1 MRIPTAQILT
11 LQFANS
17 PILRLITLI
26 LTLTASVA
34 LADTR
39 NNAIA
44 LFEFAEESFPEL
56 LNPPGPETQEIQGFY
71 VRYYSGT
78 GIYLGVQG
86 DNVWAVGGPLG
97 EQLDMVGKLNAFI
110 SVQPSDISDSLLT
123 NRRPTCTYYAEDRF
137 AAVRDVTRN
146 TLFSGSLSITV
157 EGNECVLSSNNIPN
171 HDFNDQSAAF
181 ATNVAE
187 VETVVR
193 IPIEPVFADSVTE
206 LSLTTDNAIFL
217 NGVKLDLFAAA
228 CYNVGDEKIGC
239 NDINQPWRF
248 DPLSPNNQFGTD
260 RHNAHTQPTGAYH
273 YHGNPE
279 ALFDQEPNAE
289 SPVIGFAADGFPIF
303 GSFIDDNGTI
313 RAATSSYQLKSGN
326 RPQSAD
332 DPGGSFDG
340 TYRDDYEYV
349 AGSGDL
355 DECNGMMWK
364 GSYGYYVINEFPW
377 VLNCY
382 KGTPDESFNKT
393 AGNDGGTQGGGSQGG
408 GSQGGMPGGP
418 PPPGP

>member
-1 MRIPTAQILT
+1 MYVEKRNGSAMIKTTQQIEAQPLRIPALP
-11 LQFANS
+11 FV
-17 PILRLITLI
+17 LI
-26 LTLTASVA
+26 LALGTTASVA
-34 LADTR
+34 DTR
-39 NNAIA
+39 DNAIA
-44 LFEFAEESFPEL
+44 LFKFAEQNFPEL
-56 LNPPGPETQEIQGFY
+56 LNPPGPEIQEIQGFY
-71 VRYYSGT
+71 VRFYAGT

-97 EQLDMVGKLNAFI
+97 EQLDMVGKLEAFI
-110 SVQPSDISDSLLT
+110 SVQPSDISDSLLS
-123 NRRPTCTYYAEDRF
+123 NRRPYCTYYAEDRF

-146 TLFSGSLSITV
+146 ALFNGSLSITV
-157 EGNECVLSSNNIPN
+157 EGNECVFTSNNIPN
-171 HDFNDQSAAF
+171 HDFNDSSAAF

-187 VETVVR
+187 VSTEVR
-193 IPIEPVFADSVTE
+193 IPIEPAFADNVTE

-248 DPLSPNNQFGTD
+248 DPLHPGNQFGTD

-303 GSFIDDNGTI
+303 GSFIDDNGTV
-313 RAATSSYQLKSGN
+313 RAATSSYQLRSGN
-326 RPQSAD
+326 RPQSAN
-332 DPGGSFDG
+332 DPGGAYNG

-377 VLNCY
+377 VMNCY
-382 KGTPDESFNKT
+382 KGTPHESFNKSS
-393 AGNDGGTQGGGSQGG
+393 GGG
-408 GSQGGMPGGP
+408 GMNTPGN
-418 PPPGP
+418 PPPGS